1 MSFTDTL
8 TLDDA
13 SGDATTYV
21 LLSQDATGTRR
32 LNSASTSAE
41 PSALV
46 IKHSSSG
53 SGVNAVDRHLVQFSI
68 TKLDANDIPRSGIVN
83 FTLAVPRA
91 TVITSA
97 MIIDLVSNLI
107 DLIADGGFSDTG
119 IGGTVALTQLLR
131 GEA

>member
-13 SGDATTYV
+13 SGDDTVYV
-21 LLSQDATGTRR
+21 KLSQDSTGTRR

-46 IKHSSSG
+46 IKHTSSG
-53 SGVNAVDRHLVQFSI
+53 AGVNAVDRHLVQFSQ
-68 TKLDANDIPRSGIVN
+68 TKLDANDIPRSAIVN
-83 FTLAVPRA
+83 FTMAVPRA

-97 MIIDLVSNLI
+97 MVIDLVSNLI
-107 DLIADGGFSDTG
+107 DLISDGTFGPTG